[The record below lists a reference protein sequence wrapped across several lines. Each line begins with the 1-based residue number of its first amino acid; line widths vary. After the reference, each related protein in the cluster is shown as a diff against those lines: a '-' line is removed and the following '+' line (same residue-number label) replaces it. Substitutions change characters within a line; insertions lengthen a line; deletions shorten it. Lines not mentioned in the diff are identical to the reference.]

1 MSRAGH
7 PSGNWRGEICIY
19 YKESLRDKTFSIN
32 YFQEYI
38 CIDIKIGSKRC
49 VIVSLYKSPSQ
60 SADEFENF
68 LNKLNLNMESI
79 VQKNSFRTVAIGNFN
94 ARSSK
99 RWMDD
104 KTAQESLKI
113 ENLLPQFSLSQ
124 VVNKP
129 THVLQVLTLVLIC
142 CLQIN
147 KV

>member
-1 MSRAGH
+1 M
-7 PSGNWRGEICIY
+7 
-19 YKESLRDKTFSIN
+19 
-32 YFQEYI
+32 
-38 CIDIKIGSKRC
+38 
-49 VIVSLYKSPSQ
+49 SLYKSPSQ
-60 SADEFENF
+60 SADEFESF

>member
-7 PSGNWRGEICIY
+7 PSGKWRGEICIY
-19 YKESLRDKTFSIN
+19 YKESLRDKTLNIN

-38 CIDIKIGSKRC
+38 CFDIKIGSKRC
-49 VIVSLYKSPSQ
+49 VIVSLYRSPSQ

-99 RWMDD
+99 RWTDD